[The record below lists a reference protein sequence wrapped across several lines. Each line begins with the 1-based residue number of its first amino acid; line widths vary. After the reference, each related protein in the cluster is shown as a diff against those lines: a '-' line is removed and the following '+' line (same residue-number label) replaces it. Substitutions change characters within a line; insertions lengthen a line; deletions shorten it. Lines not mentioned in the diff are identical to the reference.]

1 MSFMMVGGGIVL
13 SVLLLSYL
21 RAGRFGMTV
30 LALGAGYL
38 LALLWMDRLAMY
50 EFIRPSFLSWRDTV
64 YITLII
70 LPGLLAL
77 LFGHSKRSLV
87 PRVIAAPAIALLVIT
102 LLLPLFTADGQS
114 QMVYVVIERNRE
126 LIISGMLVLG
136 LLDMIAARL
145 PKATKH
151 DKH

>member
-1 MSFMMVGGGIVL
+1 MLVGGSIAL

-38 LALLWMDRLAMY
+38 LTLLWMDRLAMY
-50 EFIRPSFLSWRDTV
+50 EFIQPSFLSWRDTV
-64 YITLII
+64 SIALIT

-77 LFGHSKRSLV
+77 LFGHKQKGLV
-87 PRVIAAPAIALLVIT
+87 PRIIAAPAVALLVIT
-102 LLLPLFTADGQS
+102 FLLPLFAADGQS
-114 QMVYVVIERNRE
+114 QAVYTVIERNRE
-126 LIISGMLVLG
+126 LIISGVLVLG
-136 LLDMIAARL
+136 LLDMVSARL
-145 PKATKH
+145 PKASKH